1 MSDLDRLLLTSGAFI
16 GRSRYLDSI
25 PALEER
31 PSRIYVRFHPHGTDT
46 SFLAL
51 LDTGGHFCIL
61 SREVANSIRSQLGDP
76 FDSTKLWTAHGLI
89 RGELHR
95 HTIELIGEGGHGLD
109 IEVTVFVSPD
119 WIGTSFL
126 GYSGVLER
134 VRFCIDPGSNSF
146 YFGSL

>member
-1 MSDLDRLLLTSGAFI
+1 
-16 GRSRYLDSI
+16 
-25 PALEER
+25 
-31 PSRIYVRFHPHGTDT
+31 VRFRPHGTDT

-61 SREVANSIRSQLGDP
+61 SREVAKSIRGQLDDP
-76 FDSTKLWTAHGLI
+76 FDSTELRTARGLI
-89 RGELHR
+89 QGELHR
-95 HTIELIGEGGHGLD
+95 HTIELIGESGQALD
-109 IEVTVFVSPD
+109 VQATVFVSPD